1 MVIEFRYEPVQRSR
15 GLIWMEL
22 NRESRLTAS
31 RAVNLVVSA
40 ERHRDRH
47 QCMDIDSRIS
57 AQI

>member
-1 MVIEFRYEPVQRSR
+1 
-15 GLIWMEL
+15 MEL